1 MDTSLY
7 WIILFNLLSYLLG
20 VGTGLTICWKNKDKL
35 MIKSRSID
43 NINGI
48 YREQEHNGTV
58 IIIQT
63 VQAQHK

>member
-1 MDTSLY
+1 
-7 WIILFNLLSYLLG
+7 
-20 VGTGLTICWKNKDKL
+20 

-58 IIIQT
+58 ITPQT
-63 VQAQHK
+63 VQAQPLQHKVTKITLE